1 MTLLWPSLLSQN
13 LEKASCSQ
21 TGTPVFSGT
30 ECFYFPSHRRPLMLL
45 SGAYLGITG
54 KRISSPA
61 DALFIGL
68 GTHYVPS
75 GNLGSLKESLLSA
88 NLYVPYLYLVK
99 NILNMLKPLFFS
111 VSSSM
116 YLIAHDAIT
125 VCTSVSFDV
134 DIQSSC
140 AVQMIHTETLSQ
152 S

>member
-1 MTLLWPSLLSQN
+1 M
-13 LEKASCSQ
+13 A
-21 TGTPVFSGT
+21 TPVCSGT
-30 ECFYFPSHRRPLMLL
+30 ECFYFSSHHRPLLLL

-99 NILNMLKPLFFS
+99 NILNMLKPLFFFCFLVH
-111 VSSSM
+111 VSYSS
-116 YLIAHDAIT
+116 
-125 VCTSVSFDV
+125 
-134 DIQSSC
+134 
-140 AVQMIHTETLSQ
+140 
-152 S
+152 

>member
-13 LEKASCSQ
+13 LEKVSCSQ

-99 NILNMLKPLFFS
+99 NILNMLKPHFFS

-116 YLIAHDAIT
+116 YLIAHGAIT

-140 AVQMIHTETLSQ
+140 AVQMILT
-152 S
+152 

>member
-61 DALFIGL
+61 DAIFIGL

-75 GNLGSLKESLLSA
+75 GSLGSLKESLLSA

-99 NILNMLKPLFFS
+99 NILNMLKPLFFFCFLVH
-111 VSSSM
+111 VSYSSWCNNC
-116 YLIAHDAIT
+116 LHICI
-125 VCTSVSFDV
+125 F
-134 DIQSSC
+134 
-140 AVQMIHTETLSQ
+140 
-152 S
+152 